1 MGKSYPVIWLGSE
14 DQREEEREERESEE
28 HEHGWQISNQ
38 NREEKHDEDEDLP
51 LKDWDS
57 LSFLFCVPL
66 ITNTI
71 SFLRSI
77 QPTLQFFSS
86 YATVKGK
93 IIFDSKYLFLY
104 H

>member
-77 QPTLQFFSS
+77 QPTLQFSSS
-86 YATVKGK
+86 YATVQENP
-93 IIFDSKYLFLY
+93 FL
-104 H
+104 